1 MSPLVPPSLHPVHSH
16 DVMESPP
23 PPFPCPGLAHGPQCS
38 RNTLM
43 SPSPTALRTSDSG
56 SWGDSNGV
64 TPSSAPSVPGTALSA
79 WTAPSRLIPP
89 PIPLG
94 RASAVHT
101 TDEGR
106 GHTEE
111 GTLATS
117 TPASGQRPRHRKAGD
132 RKPEGRAAGCR
143 ESATRSQG
151 ARSSAGVR
159 GALELATDRRS
170 KVTM

>member
-1 MSPLVPPSLHPVHSH
+1 
-16 DVMESPP
+16 
-23 PPFPCPGLAHGPQCS
+23 
-38 RNTLM
+38 M
-43 SPSPTALRTSDSG
+43 SPSPAALRTSDSG

-106 GHTEE
+106 GQTEE

-132 RKPEGRAAGCR
+132 RKPEGRRPGAVSQQLEARAPGAPQVYGGLSNSPPTG
-143 ESATRSQG
+143 ESR
-151 ARSSAGVR
+151 
-159 GALELATDRRS
+159 
-170 KVTM
+170 